1 MMTLGMTLF
10 AASTFRSTLATS
22 SAEPDTTRSSTVSE
36 DSQMRDLFDRW
47 EDVWHGGKF
56 ELVPSCIEDNYIRHS
71 EKGTRVVT
79 REEYAAEVA
88 TIRKEKPD
96 FRTVVYDHWFVSN
109 RAWFRFSFKWTDPE
123 TGVPQSQSGIQTYRA
138 VNGRLAET
146 WQAMHPLGSDWND
159 TTAQA
164 RWTSPS
170 PIK

>member
-1 MMTLGMTLF
+1 M
-10 AASTFRSTLATS
+10 
-22 SAEPDTTRSSTVSE
+22 SE
-36 DSQMRDLFDRW
+36 DNQMRDLFDRW
-47 EDVWHGGKF
+47 EEVWHGGKF
-56 ELVPSCIEDNYIRHS
+56 DLVPSCIEDNYIRHN

-79 REEYAAEVA
+79 REDYAAEVA

-96 FRTVVYDHWFVSN
+96 FRTVVYDHWFVGN

-123 TGVPQSQSGIQTYRA
+123 TGKSQSQSGIQTYRA

-146 WQAMHPLGSDWND
+146 WQAMHPIGSDWPD
-159 TTAQA
+159 TTAQE